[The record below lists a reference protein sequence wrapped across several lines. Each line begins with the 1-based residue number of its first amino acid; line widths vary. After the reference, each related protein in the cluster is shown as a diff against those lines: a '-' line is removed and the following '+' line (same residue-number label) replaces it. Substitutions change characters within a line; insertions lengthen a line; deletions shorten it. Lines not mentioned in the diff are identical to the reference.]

1 MLTFFRFR
9 GTINKK
15 GDVTMRNIRKILWG
29 IVLLA
34 VGIIIGLNTLGITH
48 IDVWFPG
55 WWTLF
60 IIIPCIVGLF
70 TEKDKAGN
78 AVGLGI
84 GVVLLLSQLEIVDS
98 SMIWKLVVPVA
109 IIVVALKMIFTG
121 VRKRSDDDPDVII
134 SIDAPEGTAIF
145 GGKELN
151 FDGQVFDGA
160 ELNAIFGGVD
170 CDLRGAVIT
179 KDCRIK
185 ANAIFGGIDILVPR
199 GINVKVN
206 STNIFGGTSD
216 ESLKDGDG
224 SVTIYIDAV
233 SVFGGVDIK

>member
-1 MLTFFRFR
+1 
-9 GTINKK
+9 
-15 GDVTMRNIRKILWG
+15 MRNIRKILWG

-34 VGIIIGLNTLGITH
+34 VGIIIGLNALGITH

-60 IIIPCIVGLF
+60 IIIPCGVGLF
-70 TEKDKAGN
+70 TEKDKMGN

-84 GVVLLLSQLEIVDS
+84 GVVLLLSQLDIIDS
-98 SMIWKLVVPVA
+98 SLIWKLVLPILLIA
-109 IIVVALKMIFTG
+109 AALKMIFG
-121 VRKRSDDDPDVII
+121 GISKRTDDDPDVII

-145 GGKELN
+145 GGKDMN
-151 FDGQVFDGA
+151 FDGQVFEGA
-160 ELNAIFGGVD
+160 ELNTVFGGVE

-185 ANAIFGGIDILVPR
+185 ANAIFGGIDIFVPR
-199 GINVKVN
+199 GVNVKVN

-233 SVFGGVDIK
+233 AIFGGVDIK

>member
-1 MLTFFRFR
+1 
-9 GTINKK
+9 
-15 GDVTMRNIRKILWG
+15 MRNIRKILWG

-34 VGIIIGLNTLGITH
+34 VGVIVGLNALGVTH
-48 IDVWFPG
+48 VDVWFPG

-70 TEKDKAGN
+70 TEKDKTGN
-78 AVGLGI
+78 AIGLGI
-84 GVVLLLSQLEIVDS
+84 GIVLLLSQLDIIDS
-98 SMIWKLVVPVA
+98 SIVWKLIFPIA
-109 IIVVALKMIFTG
+109 IIVVALKMIFG
-121 VRKRSDDDPDVII
+121 GIKRKSDGGDDVII

-145 GGKELN
+145 GGKEMN
-151 FDGQVFDGA
+151 FDGQVFEGV
-160 ELNAIFGGVD
+160 EINAIFGGVD

-185 ANAIFGGIDILVPR
+185 ANAIFGGVDILVPKEV
-199 GINVKVN
+199 NVKVS
-206 STNIFGGTSD
+206 STNIFGGTND

-233 SVFGGVDIK
+233 SIFGGVDIK

>member
-1 MLTFFRFR
+1 
-9 GTINKK
+9 
-15 GDVTMRNIRKILWG
+15 MRNIRKILWG

-34 VGIIIGLNTLGITH
+34 VGVIVGLNALGVTH
-48 IDVWFPG
+48 VDVWFPG

-70 TEKDKAGN
+70 TEKDKTGN
-78 AVGLGI
+78 AIGLGI
-84 GVVLLLSQLEIVDS
+84 GIVLLLSQLDIIDS
-98 SMIWKLVVPVA
+98 SIVWKLIFPIA
-109 IIVVALKMIFTG
+109 IIVVALKMIFG
-121 VRKRSDDDPDVII
+121 GIKRKGDGGDDVII

-145 GGKELN
+145 GGKEMN
-151 FDGQVFDGA
+151 FDGQVFEGA
-160 ELNAIFGGVD
+160 EINAIFGGVD

-185 ANAIFGGIDILVPR
+185 ANAIFGGVDILVPK
-199 GINVKVN
+199 GVNVKVS
-206 STNIFGGTSD
+206 STNIFGGTND

-233 SVFGGVDIK
+233 SIFGGVDIK